1 MAAELPPSSAG
12 ALDFDTYDELARAV
26 FRRIAVDRF
35 GRLVNGML
43 IGTLC
48 IAALKATIRRT
59 PLIGALAHALLVPLL
74 PTTLVSGPA
83 LGMVACA
90 YLPPEVFTPRWKIA
104 GAKGSTA
111 TSRPAKRVSRAGSVA
126 SSAASE

>member
-1 MAAELPPSSAG
+1 MDAELHGGRSGP
-12 ALDFDTYDELARAV
+12 LDFDAYDELARAV
-26 FRRIAVDRF
+26 FRRIAVDRV

-48 IAALKATIRRT
+48 VAALKATVRRT

-83 LGMVACA
+83 LGIAACA
-90 YLPPEVFTPRWKIA
+90 YLPAEAFTPRWNNKVRPPLT
-104 GAKGSTA
+104 KGP
-111 TSRPAKRVSRAGSVA
+111 RPARTHSTGSVR
-126 SSAASE
+126 SSGD

>member
-1 MAAELPPSSAG
+1 MDAELHGGRSGP
-12 ALDFDTYDELARAV
+12 LDFDAYDELARAV
-26 FRRIAVDRF
+26 FRRIAVDRV

-48 IAALKATIRRT
+48 VAALKATVRRT

-83 LGMVACA
+83 LGIAACA
-90 YLPPEVFTPRWKIA
+90 YLPAEAFTPRWNN
-104 GAKGSTA
+104 KGRP
-111 TSRPAKRVSRAGSVA
+111 RPARTHSTGSVR
-126 SSAASE
+126 SSGD